1 MEIVVGFILDCI
13 LGDPHILLHPV
24 VIMGKFISFMDKRQ
38 KRNVVS
44 GGIMAVMLI
53 GLTAVSTWFILWAA
67 QKIHPFLGFGVRAF
81 MCYQI
86 FAAKSLKT
94 ESMKVYDALQQKDV
108 EQARKAVSMIVG
120 RDTNVLDEQGI
131 TRAAIETVA
140 ENTSDGV
147 IAPLFYM
154 MIGGPVLGMV
164 YKAINTM
171 DSMVGYKN
179 DRYMEYGRI
188 PARLDDAVNYI
199 PSRLSALLIIIA
211 AFLAGYSGKN
221 AYNIWKRD
229 RRKHASPNSAQ
240 TEAAV
245 AGALGIRLAG
255 NAWYGGKLF
264 VKEYIGDG
272 IREADCED
280 IVAANRLMYIATGI
294 MLLLWIMAKLPDIF
308 QIFGF

>member
-94 ESMKVYDALQQKDV
+94 ESMKVYNALQQKDV

-221 AYNIWKRD
+221 AYYIWKRD

-308 QIFGF
+308 QLFGF

>member
-1 MEIVVGFILDCI
+1 
-13 LGDPHILLHPV
+13 
-24 VIMGKFISFMDKRQ
+24 
-38 KRNVVS
+38 
-44 GGIMAVMLI
+44 MAVMLI
-53 GLTAVSTWFILWAA
+53 GLTVVSTWFILWAA
-67 QKIHPFLGFGVRAF
+67 QKIHPFLGFGIRAF

-221 AYNIWKRD
+221 AYYIWKRD